1 MKKRMHVLTACML
14 SFGLILGNVS
24 TVMAAEV
31 NPVETNEV
39 QENDENTETV
49 SEETEYADATEE
61 TTEKETEIEMAVGET
76 ETELELETDLEQE
89 GELKAAGAVTVDVTD
104 STGKTVNTV
113 SVSTGTVADGLQ
125 DAFDY
130 IRDNASE
137 NNIMT
142 IKLPAGTY
150 IAEKT
155 LDIYSNTILDLSAG
169 VTIKRGG
176 TSSLIRFG
184 RSTDSSNGYDGFK
197 NISII
202 GSASSYGTL
211 DGNGVS
217 TSILRFAHAQ
227 NIKLQ
232 YLTFTNVTKAHHMEF
247 AGSKDVVIDNCKFT
261 GFLPENCLD
270 ATNYE
275 AIQLDILNEQ
285 HFGNY
290 GNYDNTVCKDVTITN
305 NVFETVNRGVGSHS
319 GEVGRYFTNI
329 NISNN
334 TFNNVTG
341 YAIVTTNYIGATIS
355 NNTINNCGAGINF
368 RHITPTKHYFPGEAS
383 SVTTDANSVVSGNKI
398 SIKKTGYDN
407 SLYGIK
413 VYGTILESDKTNSF
427 KDEETGKTINVTIPK
442 GDYRVKNITII
453 DNTITA
459 ESTLCYGVWFQGVY
473 DSTISSNSVT
483 YTGSAVSG
491 DESDGIKLEGSTGNK
506 VTGNIIEDKS
516 NGIMRNGIYVKDES
530 SNSTMSG
537 NQITK
542 PRNNGVYVY
551 ASVGCIVEDN
561 TINNAGKHG
570 IYVDNKSGT
579 SSNITSVKGNTIKT
593 AKNRGICIN
602 DSTYANVAENTM
614 SGIGE
619 DGIYAGSK
627 AAVSIVDNN
636 ISGAKNQGIYINSES
651 KADSITGNTIT
662 GSGQNGIYVNQ
673 KSVGGD
679 IKKNQIYDSSKHGIY
694 INVSTAGSI
703 SENTIAKKSA
713 KSSSMRGI
721 CINDAK
727 TSVKEVASNKISN
740 CSEHG
745 IMTNAGATVKTITD
759 NTVKTVKKHGIYVNQ
774 KSKVTT
780 VSANSVTGAKGVGI
794 CVNVDKTNLRENI
807 VKSCKTGIYVQA
819 TKKFAFANGKISSTS
834 ASKGKLTL
842 KWKKVK
848 GAESYT
854 VYRSTSKDGAYKKI
868 GTTKSLKYTDSKVK
882 KGKTYY
888 YKVLPTGKYKNV
900 IVEGTGTAKK
910 VKATK

>member
-1 MKKRMHVLTACML
+1 MRKRMNMLAACAL
-14 SFGLILGNVS
+14 SMGLVLGNVS
-24 TVMAAEV
+24 AVMAAETE
-31 NPVETNEV
+31 PLEAGEV
-39 QENDENTETV
+39 LESTETTEEEAV
-49 SEETEYADATEE
+49 IESTEEATETLAEETELLTE
-61 TTEKETEIEMAVGET
+61 ET
-76 ETELELETDLEQE
+76 ETEMEIGTETELLEESN
-89 GELKAAGAVTVDVTD
+89 LKAAGTVTVDVTD

-113 SVSTGTVADGLQ
+113 SVSTATAADGLQ

-150 IAEKT
+150 TAEKT
-155 LDIYSNTILDLSAG
+155 LDIYSNTVLDLSAG
-169 VTIKRGG
+169 VTLKRGG

-184 RSTDSSNGYDGFK
+184 RSTDASNGYDGFK

-227 NIKLQ
+227 NVKLQ

-247 AGSKDVVIDNCKFT
+247 AGSKDVLIDSCKFT
-261 GFLPENCLD
+261 GFLPENCLEE
-270 ATNYE
+270 TNYE

-305 NVFETVNRGVGSHS
+305 NVFDGVNRGVGSHS
-319 GEVGRYFTNI
+319 GEVGRYFTNV

-341 YAIVTTNYIGATIS
+341 YAIITTNYTGATIS
-355 NNTINNCGAGINF
+355 NNTINNCGSGIFF
-368 RHITPTKHYFPGEAS
+368 RHITPTKHYFPGDAS
-383 SVTTDANSVVSGNKI
+383 AVTTDANSVISGNKI
-398 SIKKTGYDN
+398 SVKKTGYDN

-413 VYGTILESDKTNSF
+413 VYGTILEKDKTNSF
-427 KDEETGKTINVTIPK
+427 KDEESGKDVKVTIPK
-442 GDYRVKNITII
+442 GDYRVKNITLT
-453 DNTITA
+453 DNNITVTSA
-459 ESTLCYGVWFQGVY
+459 VCYGIWFQGVY
-473 DSTISSNSVT
+473 DSTINANSIT
-483 YTGSAVSG
+483 YSGSAVKG

-506 VTGNIIEDKS
+506 VTGNTIEDASK
-516 NGIMRNGIYVKDES
+516 GIMRNGIYVKDES
-530 SNSTMSG
+530 SDSTVSG
-537 NQITK
+537 NKITK
-542 PRNNGVYVY
+542 SGDNGIYVY
-551 ASVGCIVEDN
+551 ASNGCTVEQN
-561 TINNAGKHG
+561 TIGDAGKHG
-570 IYVDNKSGT
+570 IYVDKKSGT
-579 SSNITSVKGNTIKT
+579 ASKITSVKGNTIKT

-602 DSTYANVAENTM
+602 DSTYANVEGNTI
-614 SGIGE
+614 SGTGE

-627 AAVSIVDNN
+627 AVVSIVGNN
-636 ISGAKNQGIYINSES
+636 ISSAKNQGIYINSGA
-651 KADSITGNTIT
+651 KTDSIAENTIT
-662 GSGQNGIYVNQ
+662 GSSQNGIYVNQ
-673 KSVGGD
+673 KSAGGD
-679 IKKNQIYDSSKHGIY
+679 IEKNQIYDSSKHGIY

-713 KSSSMRGI
+713 KSSSVRGI

-727 TSVKEVASNKISN
+727 TSVKEVASNRISN

-794 CVNVDKTNLRENI
+794 CVNVDKTNLRENT

-868 GTTKSLKYTDSKVK
+868 ETTKSLKYTDSKVK